1 MNFSHNGKTIYYE
14 VHGTGKPLVILNG
27 IMMTTKSWAPF
38 INEISQHQQLIL
50 LDFIDQGQSAAAEQ
64 PYKQPMQVNV
74 LNALLEHLE
83 LNEVMLFGISY
94 GGEVALQF
102 VGEYPEKVERL
113 LLFNTCAE
121 TNYWLEEIGKS
132 WIEAMRSPLAF
143 YLATIPVIYSP
154 SFFNRRRQWMEQRK
168 ELLVNLFSDVKY
180 LERMERLIKSAEGYD
195 VKEQLKHI
203 TCPTLVVGSQLDM
216 VTPLEQQNQI
226 HQQIKDSKFVV
237 IPNSGH
243 ASMYERPDEFL
254 TLLLGF
260 TTYTQ
265 RKIEI

>member
-1 MNFSHNGKTIYYE
+1 MNFSFNGKTIYFE
-14 VHGTGKPLVILNG
+14 VHGSGKPLVILNG

-38 INEISQHQQLIL
+38 LKEISEHHQVIL
-50 LDFIDQGQSAAAEQ
+50 LDFIDQGQSDSAIVS
-64 PYKQPMQVNV
+64 YKQIQQVEV
-74 LNALLEHLE
+74 LKGLLDHLQ
-83 LNEVMLFGISY
+83 LSEVMLFGISY

-102 VGEYPEKVERL
+102 VIKYPEKVERL

-132 WIEAMRSPLAF
+132 WIEAMHSPLGF

-154 SFFNRRRQWMEQRK
+154 VFFNQRRQWMEKRK
-168 ELLVNLFSDVKY
+168 ELLVELFSTSVY
-180 LERMERLIKSAEGYD
+180 LERMKRLIQSAEGYD
-195 VKEQLKHI
+195 VKAQLQQI
-203 TCPTLVVGSQLDM
+203 TCPTLIVGAEFDM
-216 VTPLEQQNQI
+216 VTPLEQQKFI
-226 HQQIKDSKFVV
+226 HQQIPNSNFTV

-243 ASMYERPDEFL
+243 ASMYEKPDEFL

-260 TTYTQ
+260 TTHTL